1 MRNQIPG
8 HEAKHKEAGFSLVEL
23 LIVVSVILII
33 VILLQVKGSGFGAA
47 LGGMSGGSV
56 FRTKRGLEKTLFQ
69 ATILLTIVF
78 IFVSFLSVESQK

>member
-1 MRNQIPG
+1 MLNVLQIVV
-8 HEAKHKEAGFSLVEL
+8 SVL
-23 LIVVSVILII
+23 LIVVV
-33 VILLQVKGSGFGAA
+33 LLQVKGSGFGAA

-78 IFVSFLSVESQK
+78 IFVSFLSVQSQK